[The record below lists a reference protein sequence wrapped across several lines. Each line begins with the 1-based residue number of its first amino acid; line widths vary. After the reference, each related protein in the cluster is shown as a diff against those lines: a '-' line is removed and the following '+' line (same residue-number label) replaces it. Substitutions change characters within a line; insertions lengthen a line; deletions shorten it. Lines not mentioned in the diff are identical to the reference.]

1 MTYEQFK
8 ATLVSALYA
17 NSSKELVVNYEINEG
32 NYEIRDIALKIG
44 NFTLAQLQQATSIN
58 MKIPAAGTVLNIP
71 LVNEQSALKRISTDI
86 AGEYYIY
93 HFSGQ
98 SFPIMTAA
106 PESNPPIPS
115 EEGYTEI
122 VLLPDASVG
131 KFAGSGYDA
140 LSNNNKENRLS
151 SYIMVSDRKTL
162 YTRPLDNTQTP
173 TVPGNFDS
181 IINNTA
187 DFAEVQDSNYTST
200 GWIRGRYVGTSI
212 DSGSNSN
219 ISPVLFIKSFLGKLY
234 PSGTLDTVIQRQN
247 TSGSNQIDY
256 ETFLHT
262 GVKDLP
268 TAELVLDPVTNSPVP
283 TSIYRAEG
291 NKAVTVGASKIWVS
305 DSDTIIYVNITGSVI
320 GSNP

>member
-8 ATLVSALYA
+8 ATLVSTLYA

-162 YTRPLDNTQTP
+162 YTRQSDNIKTP

-187 DFAEVQDSNYTST
+187 DFAEIQDSNYSNT
-200 GWIRGRYVGTSI
+200 GWIRSRYVGTSI
-212 DSGSNSN
+212 DSGSNGN
-219 ISPVLFIKSFLGKLY
+219 ISPVLSIKSFSGTLY
-234 PSGTLDTVIQRQN
+234 PSGTQDNVIQGQDPAIRV
-247 TSGSNQIDY
+247 Y
-256 ETFLHT
+256 EEFVHT
-262 GVKDLP
+262 GVNSLP
-268 TAELVLDPVTNSPVP
+268 TLTTSPP
-283 TSIYRAEG
+283 TYVYRLPG
-291 NKAVTVGASKIWVS
+291 NKPVSVGASKIWVK
-305 DSDTIIYVNITGSVI
+305 DSEDILYLNNYGAITQLI
-320 GSNP
+320 

>member
-8 ATLVSALYA
+8 ATLVSTLYA

-58 MKIPAAGTVLNIP
+58 MKIPAAGTVLNVP

-140 LSNNNKENRLS
+140 LSNNNRENRLS
-151 SYIMVSDRKTL
+151 SYIMVSGRKTL
-162 YTRPLDNTQTP
+162 YTRQSDNIKTP

-187 DFAEVQDSNYTST
+187 DFAEIQDSNYSNT
-200 GWIRGRYVGTSI
+200 GWIRSRYVGTSI
-212 DSGSNSN
+212 DSGSNGN
-219 ISPVLFIKSFLGKLY
+219 ISPVLSIKSFSGTLY
-234 PSGTLDTVIQRQN
+234 PSGTQDNVIQGQDPAIRV
-247 TSGSNQIDY
+247 Y
-256 ETFLHT
+256 EEFVHT
-262 GVKDLP
+262 GVNSLP
-268 TAELVLDPVTNSPVP
+268 TLTTSPP
-283 TSIYRAEG
+283 TYVYRLPG
-291 NKAVTVGASKIWVS
+291 NKPVSVGASKIWVK
-305 DSDTIIYVNITGSVI
+305 DSEDILYLNNYGAITQLI
-320 GSNP
+320 